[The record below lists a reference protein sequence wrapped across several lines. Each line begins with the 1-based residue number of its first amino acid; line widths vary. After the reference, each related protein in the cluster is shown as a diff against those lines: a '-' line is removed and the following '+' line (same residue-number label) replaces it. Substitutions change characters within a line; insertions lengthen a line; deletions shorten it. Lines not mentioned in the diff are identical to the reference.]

1 MVGRGGFKYAG
12 LCREWEPHE
21 RNAAEEI
28 AINEIG
34 CGSTKALR
42 LSNSNRMVF
51 QGQEESHRC
60 GSLAAKTRVPLGHRG
75 QRVRSMPVRASS
87 NSAAEVDG
95 IFGATGVSPRS
106 SRERASR
113 CFLPLA
119 RKPKWRTRMKPL
131 GMTWSS
137 YVANQTMWPR

>member
-51 QGQEESHRC
+51 QG
-60 GSLAAKTRVPLGHRG
+60 L
-75 QRVRSMPVRASS
+75 
-87 NSAAEVDG
+87 
-95 IFGATGVSPRS
+95 F
-106 SRERASR
+106 
-113 CFLPLA
+113 
-119 RKPKWRTRMKPL
+119 
-131 GMTWSS
+131 
-137 YVANQTMWPR
+137 